1 MLRTIYQDL
10 NWLEDICGRKIAN
23 NILELA
29 PLIVGRP
36 SPGTRPACS
45 PSNFENSIEFSSWS
59 TEQRSTSNPDGWVL
73 ARFRLF
79 DFIVRLDF
87 G

>member
-1 MLRTIYQDL
+1 MMLRTIYQDL

-36 SPGTRPACS
+36 SPGTHPACS

-59 TEQRSTSNPDGWVL
+59 TELLQGPKEGSCTSNPDGG
-73 ARFRLF
+73 AGSFR
-79 DFIVRLDF
+79 
-87 G
+87 

>member
-1 MLRTIYQDL
+1 MMLRTIYQDL
-10 NWLEDICGRKIAN
+10 NWLENICGRKIAN

-45 PSNFENSIEFSSWS
+45 PSNFENSIGFSSRS
-59 TEQRSTSNPDGWVL
+59 TEQRSTSNPDGWVW
-73 ARFRLF
+73 FH
-79 DFIVRLDF
+79 
-87 G
+87 GQ

>member
-59 TEQRSTSNPDGWVL
+59 TEQRSTSNPDGWV
-73 ARFRLF
+73 
-79 DFIVRLDF
+79 F
-87 G
+87 GYRTDVI

>member
-59 TEQRSTSNPDGWVL
+59 TEQRSTSNPDGWVYG
-73 ARFRLF
+73 
-79 DFIVRLDF
+79 VRGVFCVVLHSE
-87 G
+87 

>member
-1 MLRTIYQDL
+1 MMLRTIYQDL

-73 ARFRLF
+73 SLS
-79 DFIVRLDF
+79 VEV
-87 G
+87 

>member
-1 MLRTIYQDL
+1 MMLRTIYQDL

-36 SPGTRPACS
+36 SPGPLAPAPACS
-45 PSNFENSIEFSSWS
+45 PSNFENPIEFSSWS

-73 ARFRLF
+73 RAPCARCM
-79 DFIVRLDF
+79 
-87 G
+87 

>member
-1 MLRTIYQDL
+1 MMLRTIYQDL

-36 SPGTRPACS
+36 SPGTHPACS
-45 PSNFENSIEFSSWS
+45 PSNFENSIEFSNWS

-73 ARFRLF
+73 CTISSCHQLAT
-79 DFIVRLDF
+79 
-87 G
+87 